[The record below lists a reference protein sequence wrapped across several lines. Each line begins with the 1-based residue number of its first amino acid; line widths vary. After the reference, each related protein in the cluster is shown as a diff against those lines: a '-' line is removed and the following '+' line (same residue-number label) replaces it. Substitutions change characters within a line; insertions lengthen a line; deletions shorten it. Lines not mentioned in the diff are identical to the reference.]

1 MNSRITNRTTL
12 GRMNQRTGSAVVEL
26 ALSIPLIVLF
36 VFGSI
41 GASNAIYMQQVVTEV
56 AYQGALE
63 GIKVSATEQSVI
75 NRMQIYIDQTS
86 LNGVTFEVIGTDG
99 TAYDNLSSGQ
109 SFRVVA
115 NAPADSMSFNLM
127 ALPGFNDISGFRIAN
142 RQ

>member
-1 MNSRITNRTTL
+1 MNSRITNRTTFE
-12 GRMNQRTGSAVVEL
+12 RMNQRTGSAVVEL

-63 GIKVSATEQSVI
+63 GIKVTATEQSVI

-86 LNGVTFEVIGTDG
+86 LTGVTFEVIGTDG
-99 TAYDNLSSGQ
+99 TAYDSLSSGQ
-109 SFRVVA
+109 SFRVLA
-115 NAPADSMSFNLM
+115 NAPADSMSLNLM
-127 ALPGFNDISGFRIAN
+127 ALSGFNDISGFRIAN